1 MKLRKDAK
9 VALIGKIPLFRH
21 CTRKELGEIAAIA
34 DELDLKE
41 GTKLTYEG
49 KRGREF
55 FVLVEGTAD
64 VFVNGKWVNSVRQGD
79 FLGEIALVTGRP
91 RTATVQA
98 TSPVRVL
105 VITAQSFR
113 RLMERSP
120 EIQRKILVSMAE
132 RLAATA
138 AL

>member
-1 MKLRKDAK
+1 MQLRKDAK
-9 VALIGKIPLFRH
+9 VALIERIPLFRH

-41 GTKLTYEG
+41 GAKLTTEG
-49 KRGREF
+49 RRGREF
-55 FVLVEGTAD
+55 FVIVEGNAD
-64 VFVNGKWVNSVRQGD
+64 VLMNGKWVNSVRQGD

-105 VITAQSFR
+105 VITAQNFN
-113 RLMERSP
+113 RLLEKNP
-120 EIQRKILVSMAE
+120 EIQRKILMSLAE
-132 RLAATA
+132 RLATA